1 MQINNSG
8 YESLPRSIGKL
19 KHLRYLNLEDNEKL
33 KSLPDSVCKLQN
45 LINLN
50 LSGCI
55 KLQKLPNGIGNLISL
70 QQLHI
75 TTLQSKFPD
84 NEIAKL
90 TFLEILMLVDC
101 DNLESLFEGIE
112 ELPSL
117 KFLEIGSCKSLRS
130 VPLHVI
136 PNLESLSIDS
146 CYRLNLSM
154 GHDNQTA
161 KLRLKLLYLESLP
174 KLMAFPEWL
183 QGCANTLQSLV
194 IVDCDHLKDLPEWLS
209 TMIYLKTLS
218 IQDCPTLLS
227 LPDGVHHLPDL
238 EYLKIEGCPELCRR
252 YETKVGQD
260 WSKIS
265 HIKQVIIESPELED

>member
-1 MQINNSG
+1 M
-8 YESLPRSIGKL
+8 K
-19 KHLRYLNLEDNEKL
+19 YLNLEDNEKL
-33 KSLPDSVCKLQN
+33 KSVPDSVCKLQN

-55 KLQKLPNGIGNLISL
+55 NLQELPNGIGNLISL

-117 KFLEIGSCKSLRS
+117 KFLDITSCKSLRS

-136 PNLESLSIDS
+136 PNLESLSIDA

-154 GHDNQTA
+154 GHDNQIA

-174 KLMAFPEWL
+174 QLLAFPEWL
-183 QGCANTLQSLV
+183 QGSVNTLQSLV

-227 LPDGVHHLPDL
+227 LPDGVHHLRNL
-238 EYLKIEGCPELCRR
+238 EYLKIKGCPELCRR

-260 WSKIS
+260 WPKIS